1 MVEKIQEALR
11 PLLETSDYLKE
22 RSWLIDAILDV
33 ISNADEDVLRTTSED
48 LRMALGQDSVE
59 EHGHTETGVHL
70 PGTLTV
76 DASAVIEQLEARMQQ
91 AVADFTSAVA
101 DSDLDYTD
109 D

>member
-1 MVEKIQEALR
+1 MVVSQ
-11 PLLETSDYLKE
+11 S
-22 RSWLIDAILDV
+22 RSL
-33 ISNADEDVLRTTSED
+33 
-48 LRMALGQDSVE
+48 M
-59 EHGHTETGVHL
+59 
-70 PGTLTV
+70 V